1 MLLRAAIGMVLR
13 YKSIGLALPYHT
25 LYRSIGNV
33 LNAAESIVKN
43 YQQVI
48 GIDTAEITVG

>member
-1 MLLRAAIGMVLR
+1 MLLHAAIGMILR
-13 YKSIGLALPYHT
+13 CKTTGLAFPYHT
-25 LYRSIGNV
+25 FYRSIGNV

-48 GIDTAEITVG
+48 GIDTAEITEG

>member
-1 MLLRAAIGMVLR
+1 MLLHAAIGMILR
-13 YKSIGLALPYHT
+13 CKTIGFASPYHT
-25 LYRSIGNV
+25 FYRSIGNV

-43 YQQVI
+43 YWQVI